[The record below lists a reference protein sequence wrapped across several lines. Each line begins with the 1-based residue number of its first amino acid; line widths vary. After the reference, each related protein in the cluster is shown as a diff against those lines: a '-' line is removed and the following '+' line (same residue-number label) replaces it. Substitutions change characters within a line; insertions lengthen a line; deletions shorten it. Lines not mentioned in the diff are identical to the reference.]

1 MSFLSK
7 VLSALAGNVKA
18 PNAVK
23 AVAASGTASQKPKFR
38 IRDGYLEADEHD
50 FFGAAHLS
58 PSKQWVVGCD
68 DSDGGGHGGN
78 RERGNGRVVLVEM
91 PQGFAVCEVRSVA
104 RPFDVAVSNVGTFA
118 VNDTGFG
125 NELAADAVA
134 FDFQGTEL
142 YRRRYSANIFSI
154 AISTCGRFMAVQ
166 TCNAPKSPDGNLF
179 EVHDILSKATLFAK
193 VPETPWSK
201 KFAFD
206 VEGGAV
212 KQVWAYV
219 DGLGRFAYS
228 PSGEFIGAKKY
239 QAASLD
245 KGDYAS
251 RLFAV
256 EKLLRES
263 SDSKSAERALAV
275 LESVAPEVPH
285 AELSWQ
291 AKACRLKG
299 EAMEALG
306 RMAEA
311 VSAYEV
317 AIGFDPKIGVKK
329 RLDSLRKRIA

>member
-1 MSFLSK
+1 MNLFSK
-7 VLSALAGNVKA
+7 FVSALTGGIQA
-18 PNAVK
+18 PNTVK
-23 AVAASGTASQKPKFR
+23 PVAARAVANQNPKFR
-38 IRDGYLEADEHD
+38 LRDGFLEADEYD
-50 FFGAAHLS
+50 FWGAAHLS

-68 DSDGGGHGGN
+68 DSDGGGRGGN
-78 RERGNGRVVLVEM
+78 RERGNGRVLLVQM
-91 PQGFAVCEVRSVA
+91 PQGSAVCEVRSIA
-104 RPFDVAVSNVGTFA
+104 RPFDVAVSNIGTFA
-118 VNDTGFG
+118 VNDSGFG

-134 FDFQGTEL
+134 FDAQGTEL
-142 YRRRYSANIFSI
+142 YRRHYSANIFSI
-154 AISTCGRFMAVQ
+154 AISPCGRFMAVQ
-166 TCNAPKSPDGNLF
+166 TCNAPKSPGGNLL
-179 EVHDILSKATLFAK
+179 EVHDILSKATLFSKA
-193 VPETPWSK
+193 PDTPWSK

-206 VEGGAV
+206 VDRGAL

-219 DGLGRFAYS
+219 EGLGRFAYS

-251 RLFAV
+251 RLFAI

-263 SDSKSAERALAV
+263 SDDKSAERALAV
-275 LESVAPEVPH
+275 LETVLPEVPH
-285 AELSWQ
+285 AESSWQ

-299 EAMEALG
+299 EALEALG

-311 VSAYEV
+311 VSAYEL

>member
-1 MSFLSK
+1 MSLFSK
-7 VLSALAGNVKA
+7 FVSVLTGGVQAPYSVKA
-18 PNAVK
+18 
-23 AVAASGTASQKPKFR
+23 ASAKVTANQKPKFR
-38 IRDGYLEADEHD
+38 VRDGYLEADEHD

-68 DSDGGGHGGN
+68 DSDGGGRGGN
-78 RERGNGRVVLVEM
+78 RERGHGRVLLVEM
-91 PQGFAVCEVRSVA
+91 PQGSAVCEVRNVA

-134 FDFQGTEL
+134 FSAQGTEL
-142 YRRRYSANIFSI
+142 YRRHYSANIFSI
-154 AISTCGRFMAVQ
+154 AISPCGRFMAVQ

-179 EVHDILSKATLFAK
+179 EVLDILSKATLFSKA
-193 VPETPWSK
+193 PDTPWSK
-201 KFAFD
+201 KFVFD
-206 VEGGAV
+206 VDGGTL

-219 DGLGRFAYS
+219 EGLGKFAYS
-228 PSGEFIGAKKY
+228 PLGEFIGAKKY

-263 SDSKSAERALAV
+263 SDAKNAERALAV
-275 LESVAPEVPH
+275 LESVLPEVPH
-285 AELSWQ
+285 AESSWH

-299 EAMEALG
+299 EALEVLG
-306 RMAEA
+306 RLAEA
-311 VSAYEV
+311 VSSYEL